1 MSRWLTVVLVV
12 VLLAGCLFGYDQ
24 GVIAGALAGI
34 QSTFALSL
42 LMVQVVTS
50 WVTLGALAGSLL
62 AGELGDRLGRKRTLL
77 VASACFVLG
86 AVLEAAAPD
95 TVILVIGRLVVGI
108 GVGVAAVAAPL
119 YAAEMAP
126 SSLRGRFVSTYQLAI
141 AAGIFLAY
149 LVNARLSESAS
160 WRVMLIIAALPG
172 LALLGVSL
180 FAPESPR
187 WLLMKGRRRAA
198 TLVLQRLQP
207 GVAVEPAIEAM
218 QKALSAET
226 RPAAWLELF
235 DREWR
240 RPLLVG
246 LGLAVLQQVTGINA
260 VIYYAGQIFAAA
272 GVSTEAA
279 RVTMTTWAIGGVNVA
294 ATLIAVAFIDRI
306 GRRRLLLAGLI
317 GMAASLATVAVA
329 FHFIPTPTPGQGAAM
344 ASALTAAGSAPHV
357 AGWVMVVAL
366 VVFIASFAFSL
377 GPVAWTV
384 INEIFPAHIRS
395 RGVALATAVN
405 WAAAWLL
412 SQFFLSMVATIGSS
426 ASFLVLALTCVA
438 GWIWVYRRL
447 PETKGITLEEVGAL
461 WKDHP

>member
-1 MSRWLTVVLVV
+1 MSRWLSVVLVV

-77 VASACFVLG
+77 VASACFALG

-95 TVILVIGRLVVGI
+95 AVVLVLGRLVVGV

-149 LVNARLSESAS
+149 LINARLSANAS
-160 WRVMLIIAALPG
+160 WRTMLSIAAVPG
-172 LALLGVSL
+172 FALLVVSL
-180 FAPESPR
+180 VAPESPR

-198 TLVLQRLQP
+198 TTALQRLTP
-207 GVAVEPAIEAM
+207 GVDVEPAIEAM
-218 QKALSAET
+218 IKALRVDT
-226 RPAAWLELF
+226 HPAGWSELF
-235 DREWR
+235 DRAWR

-272 GVSTEAA
+272 GISTESA
-279 RVTMTTWAIGGVNVA
+279 RVTMTTWAIGGVNVV

-317 GMAASLATVAVA
+317 GMGASLATVAVA
-329 FHFIPTPTPGQGAAM
+329 FHFIPTPTPDHAA
-344 ASALTAAGSAPHV
+344 AVATGSATQP
-357 AGWVMVVAL
+357 AGLVMVVAL
-366 VVFIASFAFSL
+366 VVFIASFACSL

-405 WAAAWLL
+405 WGAAWLL
-412 SQFFLSMVATIGSS
+412 SQFFLSMVATIGSA
-426 ASFLVLALTCVA
+426 ASFLVLSLICGV

-447 PETKGITLEEVGAL
+447 PETKGIALEEIEAL
-461 WKDHP
+461 WKAHP